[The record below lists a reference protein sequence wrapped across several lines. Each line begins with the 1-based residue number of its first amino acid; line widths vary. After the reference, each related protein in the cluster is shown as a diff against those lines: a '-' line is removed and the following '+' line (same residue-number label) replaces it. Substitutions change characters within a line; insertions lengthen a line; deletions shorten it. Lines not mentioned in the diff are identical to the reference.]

1 MITDYLIVI
10 GAILGFS
17 IAASI
22 TKNGF
27 STNVFL
33 TGVAICI
40 SVLIWVPMLP
50 RYLII
55 VPILIITGIFF
66 SGSNTEGAIANE

>member
-17 IAASI
+17 IAVSI
-22 TKNGF
+22 TKDGF

-40 SVLIWVPMLP
+40 AVLVWIPLLP

-55 VPILIITGIFF
+55 IPILIISGIFF